1 MKFAL
6 WALVAV
12 AIVMWL
18 SRGKKIASGKK
29 EAEGTR
35 PPAAADGVEPMVRC
49 AHCGVHIPASES
61 VVAVSGT
68 VFCSEEHRL
77 RHAAR

>member
-6 WALVAV
+6 WALIAL

-18 SRGKKIASGKK
+18 SRGKKISSDKK
-29 EAEGTR
+29 TAEAVR
-35 PPAAADGVEPMVRC
+35 PPAADSVEPIVRC

-61 VVAVSGT
+61 VITASGT

>member
-6 WALVAV
+6 WVLVAL
-12 AIVMWL
+12 AIVIWL

-29 EAEGTR
+29 AAEAAR
-35 PPAAADGVEPMVRC
+35 PPAAADGIEPIVRC

-61 VVAVSGT
+61 VVTASGT